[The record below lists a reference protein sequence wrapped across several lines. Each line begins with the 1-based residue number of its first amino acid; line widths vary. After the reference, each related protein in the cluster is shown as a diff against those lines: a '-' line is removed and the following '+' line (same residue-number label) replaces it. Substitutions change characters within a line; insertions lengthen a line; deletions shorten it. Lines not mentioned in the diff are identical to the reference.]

1 MLSISR
7 VGLNIMTPP
16 SRRILI
22 MYSVIGIDLG
32 IVRYL
37 KSVRAQIHANK

>member
-7 VGLNIMTPP
+7 VGLNIMIP
-16 SRRILI
+16 SFRRILI
-22 MYSVIGIDLG
+22 LYSVIGIDLG

-37 KSVRAQIHANK
+37 

>member
-22 MYSVIGIDLG
+22 LYSVIGIDIQEINHTNG
-32 IVRYL
+32 VSNSQ
-37 KSVRAQIHANK
+37 K

>member
-7 VGLNIMTPP
+7 VGLDIMTPP
-16 SRRILI
+16 SRIILI

>member
-7 VGLNIMTPP
+7 AGFNIMTPP
-16 SRRILI
+16 FRRILI
-22 MYSVIGIDLG
+22 LYSVIGIDLG

-37 KSVRAQIHANK
+37 